1 VAAKLENSLIT
12 AYHKT
17 LKFLLE
23 AINYFDGNS
32 LSMSKLSKIRTML
45 KKYLE
50 NMFKSWLG
58 SKSKFKDMIEDVKAG
73 MNEVT
78 GWTRLA
84 NRECKLKIPTLTT
97 LF

>member
-1 VAAKLENSLIT
+1 VSAELEISLIA

-32 LSMSKLSKIRTML
+32 LSMSKLSKIRIML

-50 NMFKSWLG
+50 NTFKSWLG
-58 SKSKFKDMIEDVKAG
+58 SESKFKYMIEDVKAG

-84 NRECKLKIPTLTT
+84 NRECKLKIPTLT